1 MSILDIFKRT
11 PKPSRK
17 RGFEAAN
24 TGRLFS
30 DWMTQ
35 TKTADSDLRYALRA
49 MRARSRDLCQ
59 NNDYARRYL
68 NLVSTNVVG
77 PKGITLQVRARELT
91 GALDQIANQQLEAAF
106 YAWGQPGVCTVDG
119 RLSWIDAQRVF
130 IESVAR
136 DGECF
141 VLFVEDNA
149 NPFRFRLQFID
160 PDLIDQD
167 KNEILANGGQI
178 RMGIEVD
185 AAGRPVAYHVRVRPP
200 DDYQI
205 GSTNPRTERISADRM
220 IHAFRPDR
228 IGQNRGSPWTATAMT
243 RLKMLGGYEE
253 AELVAA
259 RISASKMGFF
269 VSESGD
275 EYQGDGN
282 NPDGSLS
289 MDVQPGQFA
298 QLPAGVDFKSY
309 DPQHP
314 STAFRDFEKAMLRGI
329 ASGLGVSYTS
339 LANDLEAVSY
349 SSIRQGLLEERD
361 HWRMVQN
368 WVIEHFC
375 QPVYLRWLR
384 QTLDAGIINL
394 PASKFLKFSATI
406 WVPRGW
412 QWVDP
417 RNEAEAQILA
427 INNGLMTKTQA
438 LAERGLDLEDVLL
451 EQQAETEL
459 SDKIAPDSA
468 GAVASDAE
476 QAFTGV
482 QITAMIDILQK
493 VREGILPK
501 ESAVQILIQSFPI
514 SAEDARKMVDPI
526 EPAEFFL
533 EAAPASGVTNG
544 G

>member
-1 MSILDIFKRT
+1 MRLLDIFKRQP
-11 PKPSRK
+11 PKPTRK
-17 RGFEAAN
+17 RSFEAAN

-30 DWMTQ
+30 DWTVQ
-35 TKTADSDLRYALRA
+35 TRTADSDLRYALRA

-68 NLVSTNVVG
+68 DLVDTNVVG
-77 PKGITLQVRARELT
+77 PKGITLQVRAREPN
-91 GALDQIANQQLEAAF
+91 GALDQVANQQLEAAF
-106 YAWGQPGVCTVDG
+106 MAWGQPGTCTVDG
-119 RLSWIDAQRVF
+119 RLSWVDAQRVF
-130 IESVAR
+130 IESVVR

-149 NPFRFRLQFID
+149 NPYRFRLQFID
-160 PDLIDQD
+160 PDMVDQE
-167 KNEILANGGQI
+167 KNEVLANGGQI

-185 AAGRPVAYHVRVRPP
+185 ASGRPIAYHVRVRPP
-200 DDYQI
+200 DDYQVAA
-205 GSTNPRTERISADRM
+205 STPKTERIPAERM
-220 IHAFRPDR
+220 IHAFRSDR
-228 IGQNRGSPWTATAMT
+228 IGQNRGTPWTATAMT

-259 RISASKMGFF
+259 RVSASKMGFF

-282 NPDGSLS
+282 GADGTLQ
-289 MDVQPGQFA
+289 MDVQPGQFS
-298 QLPAGVDFKSY
+298 QLPAGVDFKAY

-361 HWRMVQN
+361 HWRTVQY
-368 WVIEHFC
+368 WMIEHFC

-384 QTLDAGIINL
+384 QTLDSGVVNL
-394 PASKFLKFSATI
+394 PANKFFKFSATQ

-417 RNEAEAQILA
+417 RNEAEAQIVA
-427 INNGLMTKTQA
+427 INNGLMTRTQA
-438 LAERGLDLEDVLL
+438 LAERGLDIEDV
-451 EQQAETEL
+451 
-459 SDKIAPDSA
+459 
-468 GAVASDAE
+468 
-476 QAFTGV
+476 
-482 QITAMIDILQK
+482 M
-493 VREGILPK
+493 RER
-501 ESAVQILIQSFPI
+501 
-514 SAEDARKMVDPI
+514 SAEEEIIAG
-526 EPAEFFL
+526 F
-533 EAAPASGVTNG
+533 GVTLPGGTSPIPPEVSNG

>member
-1 MSILDIFKRT
+1 MRLRDLFKRAT
-11 PKPSRK
+11 PKPR
-17 RGFEAAN
+17 RRAFEAAN

-30 DWMTQ
+30 DWLTQ
-35 TKTADSDLRYALRA
+35 TRTADSDLRYTLKA

-68 NLVSTNVVG
+68 NLVDTNVVG
-77 PKGITLQVRARELT
+77 PKGITLQVRAREPN
-91 GALDQIANQQLEAAF
+91 GILDQVANQQLEAAF
-106 YAWGQPGVCTVDG
+106 SAWGQTGVCTVDG
-119 RLSWIDAQRVF
+119 RLSWVDAQRVF
-130 IESVAR
+130 IESVVR

-149 NPFRFRLQFID
+149 NPYRFRLQFID
-160 PDLIDQD
+160 PDMIDQD
-167 KNEILANGGQI
+167 KNEVFPGGGQI
-178 RMGIEVD
+178 RMGVEID
-185 AAGRPVAYHVRVRPP
+185 SAGKPVAYHVRVAPP
-200 DDYQI
+200 DDYQL
-205 GSTNPRTERISADRM
+205 GTSSPKTVRILAERM
-220 IHAFRPDR
+220 IHAFRADR
-228 IGQNRGSPWTATAMT
+228 IGQTRGSPWTATAMT

-259 RISASKMGFF
+259 RVSASKMGFF

-282 NPDGSLS
+282 NSDGTLN
-289 MDVQPGQFA
+289 MEVQPGQFS

-361 HWRMVQN
+361 HWRTVQY
-368 WVIEHFC
+368 WMIEHFC

-384 QTLDAGIINL
+384 QTLDSGVINL
-394 PASKFLKFSATI
+394 PTNKFFKFSATQ

-417 RNEAEAQILA
+417 RNEAEAQIVA
-427 INNGLMTKTQA
+427 INNGLMTRTQA
-438 LAERGLDLEDVLL
+438 LAERGLDIEDVMR
-451 EQQAETEL
+451 ERQAEEEI
-459 SDKIAPDSA
+459 IA
-468 GAVASDAE
+468 G
-476 QAFTGV
+476 FGV
-482 QITAMIDILQK
+482 T
-493 VREGILPK
+493 LPGGT
-501 ESAVQILIQSFPI
+501 SPIQP
-514 SAEDARKMVDPI
+514 
-526 EPAEFFL
+526 
-533 EAAPASGVTNG
+533 EATNG

>member
-1 MSILDIFKRT
+1 MSLFDIFKRQQ

-17 RGFEAAN
+17 RSFEAAN

-30 DWMTQ
+30 DWLTQ
-35 TKTADSDLRYALRA
+35 TKSADSDIRYALKA

-59 NNDYARRYL
+59 NNDYTRRYL

-77 PKGITLQVRARELT
+77 PKGITLQVRAREPN
-91 GALDQIANQQLEAAF
+91 GALDQVANQQLEAAF
-106 YAWGQPGVCTVDG
+106 AAWGQPGVCTVDG
-119 RLSWIDAQRVF
+119 KLSWVDAQRVF

-136 DGECF
+136 DGEAF

-160 PDLIDQD
+160 PDFIDQD
-167 KNEILANGGQI
+167 KNEMLANGNQI

-185 AAGRPVAYHVRVRPP
+185 STGRAIAYHVRVKDPN
-200 DDYQI
+200 DYQV
-205 GSTNPRTERISADRM
+205 GASDMKTVRITADRM
-220 IHAFRPDR
+220 IHAFRVDR
-228 IGQNRGSPWTATAMT
+228 IGQTRGTPWTATAMT

-259 RISASKMGFF
+259 RVSASKMGFF

-298 QLPAGVDFKSY
+298 QLPAGVDFKAY

-361 HWRMVQN
+361 HWRLVQG
-368 WVIEHFC
+368 WVVEHFC

-384 QTLDAGIINL
+384 QTLDSGVVNL
-394 PASKFLKFSATI
+394 PANKYFKFSMAL

-451 EQQAETEL
+451 EQQAEMEL
-459 SDKIAPDSA
+459 SEKIAPDST

-482 QITAMIDILQK
+482 QITAMIDILSK

-514 SAEDARKMVDPI
+514 TADDARKMVDPI
-526 EPAEFFL
+526 EPL
-533 EAAPASGVTNG
+533 EIVVEAPAQGVVNG

>member
-185 AAGRPVAYHVRVRPP
+185 AAGRPVA
-200 DDYQI
+200 
-205 GSTNPRTERISADRM
+205 
-220 IHAFRPDR
+220 
-228 IGQNRGSPWTATAMT
+228 
-243 RLKMLGGYEE
+243 
-253 AELVAA
+253 
-259 RISASKMGFF
+259 
-269 VSESGD
+269 
-275 EYQGDGN
+275 
-282 NPDGSLS
+282 
-289 MDVQPGQFA
+289 
-298 QLPAGVDFKSY
+298 
-309 DPQHP
+309 
-314 STAFRDFEKAMLRGI
+314 
-329 ASGLGVSYTS
+329 
-339 LANDLEAVSY
+339 
-349 SSIRQGLLEERD
+349 
-361 HWRMVQN
+361 
-368 WVIEHFC
+368 
-375 QPVYLRWLR
+375 
-384 QTLDAGIINL
+384 
-394 PASKFLKFSATI
+394 
-406 WVPRGW
+406 
-412 QWVDP
+412 
-417 RNEAEAQILA
+417 
-427 INNGLMTKTQA
+427 
-438 LAERGLDLEDVLL
+438 
-451 EQQAETEL
+451 
-459 SDKIAPDSA
+459 
-468 GAVASDAE
+468 
-476 QAFTGV
+476 
-482 QITAMIDILQK
+482 
-493 VREGILPK
+493 
-501 ESAVQILIQSFPI
+501 
-514 SAEDARKMVDPI
+514 
-526 EPAEFFL
+526 
-533 EAAPASGVTNG
+533 
-544 G
+544 

>member
-1 MSILDIFKRT
+1 MSLFDIFKRQQ

-17 RGFEAAN
+17 RSFEAAN

-30 DWMTQ
+30 DWLTQ
-35 TKTADSDLRYALRA
+35 TKSADSDIRYALKA

-59 NNDYARRYL
+59 NNDYTRRYL
-68 NLVSTNVVG
+68 NLVSTNVIG
-77 PKGITLQVRARELT
+77 PKGITLQVRAREPN
-91 GALDQIANQQLEAAF
+91 GVLDQVANQQLEAAF
-106 YAWGQPGVCTVDG
+106 AAWGQPGVCTVDG
-119 RLSWIDAQRVF
+119 KLSWVDAQRVF

-136 DGECF
+136 DGEAF

-160 PDLIDQD
+160 PDFIDQD
-167 KNEILANGGQI
+167 KNEMLANGNQI

-185 AAGRPVAYHVRVRPP
+185 STGRAIAYHVRVKDPN
-200 DDYQI
+200 DYQV
-205 GSTNPRTERISADRM
+205 GASDMKTVRITADRM
-220 IHAFRPDR
+220 IHAFRVDR
-228 IGQNRGSPWTATAMT
+228 IGQTRGTPWTATAMT

-259 RISASKMGFF
+259 RVSASKMGFF

-282 NPDGSLS
+282 NVDGSLS

-298 QLPAGVDFKSY
+298 QLPAGVDFKAY

-361 HWRMVQN
+361 HWRLVQG
-368 WVIEHFC
+368 WVVEHFC

-384 QTLDAGIINL
+384 QTLDAGVVNL
-394 PASKFLKFSATI
+394 PANKYFKFSMTL

-451 EQQAETEL
+451 EQQAEMEL
-459 SDKIAPDSA
+459 SEKIAPDSS

-482 QITAMIDILQK
+482 QITAMIDILSK

-514 SAEDARKMVDPI
+514 TADDARKMVDPI
-526 EPAEFFL
+526 EPL
-533 EAAPASGVTNG
+533 EIVVDAPAPGVVNG

>member
-1 MSILDIFKRT
+1 MSLFDIFKRQQ

-17 RGFEAAN
+17 RSFEAAN

-30 DWMTQ
+30 DWLTQ
-35 TKTADSDLRYALRA
+35 TKSADSDIRYALKA

-59 NNDYARRYL
+59 NNDYTRRYL
-68 NLVSTNVVG
+68 NLVSTNVIG
-77 PKGITLQVRARELT
+77 PKGITLQVRARET
-91 GALDQIANQQLEAAF
+91 NGALDQVANQQLEAAF
-106 YAWGQPGVCTVDG
+106 AAWGQPGVCTVDG
-119 RLSWIDAQRVF
+119 KLSWVDAQRVF

-136 DGECF
+136 DGEAF

-160 PDLIDQD
+160 PDFIDQD
-167 KNEILANGGQI
+167 KNEMLANGNQI

-185 AAGRPVAYHVRVRPP
+185 STGRAIAYHVRVKDPN
-200 DDYQI
+200 DYQV
-205 GSTNPRTERISADRM
+205 GASDMKTVRIPADRM
-220 IHAFRPDR
+220 IHAFRVDR
-228 IGQNRGSPWTATAMT
+228 IGQTRGTPWTATAMT

-259 RISASKMGFF
+259 RVSASKMGFF

-282 NPDGSLS
+282 NVDGSLS

-298 QLPAGVDFKSY
+298 QLPAGVDFKAY

-361 HWRMVQN
+361 HWRLVQG
-368 WVIEHFC
+368 WVVEHFC

-384 QTLDAGIINL
+384 QTLDAGVVNL
-394 PASKFLKFSATI
+394 PANKYFKFSATQ

-417 RNEAEAQILA
+417 RNEAEAQIVA
-427 INNGLMTKTQA
+427 INNGLMTRTQA
-438 LAERGLDLEDVLL
+438 LAERGLDIEDVMR
-451 EQQAETEL
+451 ERQAEEEIIAQFGVTL
-459 SDKIAPDSA
+459 PGGTSPIAPE
-468 GAVASDAE
+468 VE
-476 QAFTGV
+476 
-482 QITAMIDILQK
+482 
-493 VREGILPK
+493 
-501 ESAVQILIQSFPI
+501 
-514 SAEDARKMVDPI
+514 
-526 EPAEFFL
+526 
-533 EAAPASGVTNG
+533 NG

>member
-1 MSILDIFKRT
+1 MSLLDYFKRQT
-11 PKPSRK
+11 PKPRK
-17 RGFEAAN
+17 RSFDAAN

-30 DWMTQ
+30 DWLVQ
-35 TKTADSDLRYALRA
+35 TKTADSDLRYALKA

-68 NLVSTNVVG
+68 DLVATNVVG
-77 PKGITLQVRARELT
+77 PRGITLQVRAREQT
-91 GALDQIANQQLEAAF
+91 GALDQVANQQLEAAF
-106 YAWGQPGVCTVDG
+106 YAWAQPGVCTVDG

-160 PDLIDQD
+160 PDLVDQD

-178 RMGIEVD
+178 RMGIEID
-185 AAGRPVAYHVRVRPP
+185 ASGRPVAYHVRVRPP

-205 GSTNPRTERISADRM
+205 GTTNPKTERIPAERM
-220 IHAFRPDR
+220 IHAFRVDR
-228 IGQNRGSPWTATAMT
+228 IGQNRGSPWTATSMT

-259 RISASKMGFF
+259 RVSASKMGFF

-275 EYQGDGN
+275 EYQGDGTA
-282 NPDGSLS
+282 PDGTLN
-289 MDVQPGQFA
+289 MDVQPGQFS
-298 QLPAGVDFKSY
+298 QLPAGVDFKAY

-314 STAFRDFEKAMLRGI
+314 STAFKDFEKAMLRGI

-361 HWRMVQN
+361 HWRTVQH

-384 QTLDAGIINL
+384 QTLDSGVINL
-394 PASKFLKFSATI
+394 PANKFFKFSATQ

-459 SDKIAPDSA
+459 SGKIAPDSA
-468 GAVASDAE
+468 ISVASDAE

-482 QITAMIDILQK
+482 QITAMIDVLSK
-493 VREGILPK
+493 VRENILPK
-501 ESAVQILIQSFPI
+501 DSAIQILIQSFPI

-526 EPAEFFL
+526 EPMEFVQAPVRPAVAV
-533 EAAPASGVTNG
+533 EA
-544 G
+544 

>member
-1 MSILDIFKRT
+1 MRLFDIFKRQP
-11 PKPSRK
+11 PKPIRK
-17 RGFEAAN
+17 RSFEAAN

-30 DWMTQ
+30 DWTVQ
-35 TKTADSDLRYALRA
+35 TKSADSDIRYALKT

-68 NLVSTNVVG
+68 NLVSANVVG
-77 PKGITLQVRARELT
+77 PKGITLQVRAREPN
-91 GALDQIANQQLEAAF
+91 GVLDQVANQQLEAAF
-106 YAWGQPGVCTVDG
+106 MAWGQPGVCTVDG
-119 RLSWIDAQRVF
+119 RLSWVDAQRVF

-160 PDLIDQD
+160 ADYIDQD

-185 AAGRPVAYHVRVRPP
+185 AAGRPIAYHVRVKDPN
-200 DDYQI
+200 DYQI
-205 GSTNPRTERISADRM
+205 GSSDMKTVRIPADRM
-220 IHAFRPDR
+220 IHAYRNDR
-228 IGQNRGSPWTATAMT
+228 IGQTRGTPWTSTAMT

-259 RISASKMGFF
+259 RVSASKMGFF

-275 EYQGDGN
+275 EYQGDGTA
-282 NPDGSLS
+282 PDGTLN
-289 MDVQPGQFA
+289 MDVQPGQFS
-298 QLPAGVDFKSY
+298 QLPAGVDFKAY

-361 HWRMVQN
+361 YWRMTQY

-384 QTLDAGIINL
+384 QTLDSGVTNL
-394 PASKFLKFSATI
+394 PPAKYFKFSATQ

-417 RNEAEAQILA
+417 RNEAEAQIVA
-427 INNGLMTKTQA
+427 INNGLMTRTQA
-438 LAERGLDLEDVLL
+438 LAERGLDIEDVMR
-451 EQQAETEL
+451 ERQAEEE
-459 SDKIAPDSA
+459 I
-468 GAVASDAE
+468 
-476 QAFTGV
+476 
-482 QITAMIDILQK
+482 
-493 VREGILPK
+493 
-501 ESAVQILIQSFPI
+501 I
-514 SAEDARKMVDPI
+514 SQ
-526 EPAEFFL
+526 F
-533 EAAPASGVTNG
+533 GVTLPG
-544 G
+544 GTSPIPPEVPSGG